1 MATAPQPAAPARPG
15 RPETYG
21 LWLIL
26 LAGLLLRCWLA
37 SLGSGLTMDSA
48 LYVRMAEG
56 LRAGDPLAAPAHQG
70 YPMLVALASSL
81 GGGRE
86 WPGRLVSLAASLA
99 LIPLVWW
106 TARRRLPAL
115 PSLATAAMVALHPLL
130 AVYGVSVMTEAS
142 FLALALAGVA
152 LLDRG
157 RPGWGGA
164 LLGASWWVRPEA
176 AVVAPLAILFAPL
189 RGRARLLAVLL
200 ALAVALPH
208 SLVLTAA
215 EGRWTLTP
223 KTSLVRAPFE
233 GARGGEWRLAEP
245 TAFADSVGLV
255 QRLARDGGAIAK
267 AYPARLLAHAARVLD
282 AWPALLMLVSFAGL
296 VSGSAR
302 AWLAFLALPFVYPLL
317 SAPADVRFAQVS
329 VPALALLAAAGASRA
344 WTRGVRG
351 RVVAGV
357 VLVAG
362 VAWLWSPGPASTRAL
377 AFDDGPMAAMRGAGA
392 WLAEHSRADAVVMDR
407 KSYVPFFANRRHVQL
422 PDEPLGVLLDYARD
436 RGASHLVVEEYVV
449 RSLRPQLAPLLDAD
463 SIRAEPRVRLVFAT
477 RPTPG
482 DGVAV
487 FEVVR

>member
-1 MATAPQPAAPARPG
+1 MATAPEPAAPARPR
-15 RPETYG
+15 RPETLG
-21 LWLIL
+21 LLVIL
-26 LAGLLLRCWLA
+26 LAGFLLRVWLA
-37 SLGSGLTMDSA
+37 SRGSGLTMDSA

-56 LRAGDPLAAPAHQG
+56 LRAGHPLSAPAHQG
-70 YPMLVALASSL
+70 YPLLIALASLL

-115 PSLATAAMVALHPLL
+115 PSLAAAAMVAAHPLL
-130 AVYGVSVMTEAS
+130 AVYGGSIMTEAS
-142 FLALALAGVA
+142 FLTLAFAGVS

-176 AVVAPLAILFAPL
+176 AVVAPLAILWAPL
-189 RGRARLLAVLL
+189 RGRARLIAALWVLAI
-200 ALAVALPH
+200 ALPH

-233 GARGGEWRLAEP
+233 GARSAEWRLADP
-245 TAFADSVGLV
+245 TAFADTVGLE
-255 QRLARDGGAIAK
+255 QRLARDGRSIAR
-267 AYPARLLAHAARVLD
+267 AYPARLFAHAAR
-282 AWPALLMLVSFAGL
+282 AW
-296 VSGSAR
+296 AR
-302 AWLAFLALPFVYPLL
+302 
-317 SAPADVRFAQVS
+317 D
-329 VPALALLAAAGASRA
+329 
-344 WTRGVRG
+344 VRG
-351 RVVAGV
+351 RVLAAAVLLAG
-357 VLVAG
+357 LVG
-362 VAWLWSPGPASTRAL
+362 LWSPGPASTRAL

-392 WLAEHSRADAVVMDR
+392 WLAGHSRADAVVMDR

-422 PDEPLGVLLDYARD
+422 PDEPLGVMLDFARD
-436 RGASHLVVEEYVV
+436 SGASHLVVEEYVV

-463 SIRAEPRVRLVFAT
+463 SIRAERRVRLVFAT
-477 RPTPG
+477 RPAPG

>member
-1 MATAPQPAAPARPG
+1 MATAPEPAAPARPR
-15 RPETYG
+15 RPETLG
-21 LWLIL
+21 LLVIL
-26 LAGLLLRCWLA
+26 LAGLLLRVWLA
-37 SLGSGLTMDSA
+37 SRSSGLTMDSA

-56 LRAGDPLAAPAHQG
+56 LRAGHPLSAPAHQG
-70 YPMLVALASSL
+70 YPLLIALASLL

-115 PSLATAAMVALHPLL
+115 PSLAAAAMVAAHPLL
-130 AVYGVSVMTEAS
+130 AVYGGSIMTEAS
-142 FLALALAGVA
+142 FLTLAFAGVS

-176 AVVAPLAILFAPL
+176 AVVAPLAILWAPL
-189 RGRARLLAVLL
+189 RGRARLIAALWVLAI
-200 ALAVALPH
+200 ALPH

-233 GARGGEWRLAEP
+233 GARSAEWRLADP
-245 TAFADSVGLV
+245 TAFADTVGLE
-255 QRLARDGGAIAK
+255 QRLARDGRSIAR
-267 AYPARLLAHAARVLD
+267 AYPARLFAHAARVLD
-282 AWPALLMLVSFAGL
+282 AWPALLLLASFAGCL
-296 VSGSAR
+296 SGGAG
-302 AWLAFLALPFVYPLL
+302 AWLAFLALPLVYPVL
-317 SAPADVRFAQVS
+317 SAPADVRFAQLT
-329 VPALALLAAAGASRA
+329 VPALALLAASGAARA
-344 WTRGVRG
+344 WARDVRG
-351 RVVAGV
+351 RVLAAAVLLAG
-357 VLVAG
+357 LVG
-362 VAWLWSPGPASTRAL
+362 LWSPGPASTRAL

-392 WLAEHSRADAVVMDR
+392 WLAGHSRADAVVMDR

-422 PDEPLGVLLDYARD
+422 PDEPLGVMLDFARD
-436 RGASHLVVEEYVV
+436 SGASHLVVEEYVV

-463 SIRAEPRVRLVFAT
+463 SIRAERRVRLVFAT
-477 RPTPG
+477 RPAPG

-487 FEVVR
+487 FEVAR